1 MPRGS
6 SRIFL
11 AGRTQRDRR
20 QQRQGIRL
28 RDFTVTEKTRQRYE
42 VAVGRILPF
51 LEQQPTLNNLDG
63 VICDFI
69 ELQWSRGESVGM
81 IADVLSGLHFYWPEL
96 RGLLRQAWRLFKSWR
111 RIESPQRA
119 PPLTVWLVKAL
130 VGRAVDRGE
139 LQFAVMVAIGFNCLL
154 RTGEFLTLQYKD
166 LEFSRS
172 CGVVSLR
179 SSKSGL
185 RTGSEEA
192 VAIRDPL
199 VLDLLHALFTIHFQ
213 FPGAKIWPH
222 SAQAFRTMFAQ
233 YLQFFR
239 ISHLRMKPYS
249 LRRGGATYLL
259 QEGVPLDVILLRGR
273 W

>member
-139 LQFAVMVAIGFNCLL
+139 LQFAVMVALGFNCLL
-154 RTGEFLTLQYKD
+154 RTGE
-166 LEFSRS
+166 
-172 CGVVSLR
+172 
-179 SSKSGL
+179 
-185 RTGSEEA
+185 
-192 VAIRDPL
+192 I
-199 VLDLLHALFTIHFQ
+199 
-213 FPGAKIWPH
+213 
-222 SAQAFRTMFAQ
+222 
-233 YLQFFR
+233 
-239 ISHLRMKPYS
+239 
-249 LRRGGATYLL
+249 
-259 QEGVPLDVILLRGR
+259 
-273 W
+273 